1 MTFQDMTRTIKSA
14 YPEKLVITGEDRFL
28 GYSLMM
34 GADAALVGMGTALTM
49 LQADM
54 MHDFYAQKFESFHFR
69 SQFVDQFAMAT
80 FTEPMEGYIA
90 RMLYALAWLGIV
102 SKDAIFDP
110 WGPELTEDDK
120 ETIADFLISLPTELK
135 R

>member
-1 MTFQDMTRTIKSA
+1 
-14 YPEKLVITGEDRFL
+14 
-28 GYSLMM
+28 
-34 GADAALVGMGTALTM
+34 
-49 LQADM
+49 
-54 MHDFYAQKFESFHFR
+54 
-69 SQFVDQFAMAT
+69 
-80 FTEPMEGYIA
+80 MEGYIA

-120 ETIADFLISLPTELK
+120 ETIADFLISLPMELK